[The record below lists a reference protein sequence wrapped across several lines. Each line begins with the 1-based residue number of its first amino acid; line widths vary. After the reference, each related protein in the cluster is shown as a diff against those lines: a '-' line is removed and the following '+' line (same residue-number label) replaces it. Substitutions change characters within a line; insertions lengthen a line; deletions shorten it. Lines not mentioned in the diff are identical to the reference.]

1 MMTINSEKQAAGKPK
16 RASET
21 KASETKKPVVR
32 PSRFDSTRVCIHL
45 RTRVCELNQ
54 SERAKRKRAKGKPKR
69 AGETKASETKA
80 SETKKPVVNNGHVCA
95 STHVCACSAT
105 GISKADTR
113 VGDMDWTWRDGHGLV
128 METEAWIGHGEMD
141 KDWTWRDGHGRKAES
156 QETWIGHGDR

>member
-1 MMTINSEKQAAGKPK
+1 MTINSGKQAAGKPK

-113 VGDMDWTWRDGHGLV
+113 VGDMDWTWRDGHG
-128 METEAWIGHGEMD
+128 
-141 KDWTWRDGHGRKAES
+141 RKAES